1 MTQGQMRD
9 AVRMSFA
16 LGMDRAAF
24 LNLATEPSKGEDAQ
38 HHKLY
43 SYAELLRRVFNKEY
57 GDVKPNELEKHLS
70 DGEFEVKFKMSKD
83 AFENLAPWKQQN
95 LKKALLLF

>member
-24 LNLATEPSKGEDAQ
+24 LNLGMEESKGEDAE
-38 HHKLY
+38 HHALY
-43 SYAELLRRVFNKEY
+43 SYAELLRRRFNKVY

-70 DGEFEVKFKMSKD
+70 DGEFMVKFKMDKQAYD
-83 AFENLAPWKQQN
+83 KLAPWKQQN